1 MRIESTQALRTASRG
16 TLVIAILAALGVA
29 GCQPSKPSRSSRPS
43 ATKSESSTTATP
55 DATATTTEAVPS
67 PAEDSS
73 LKGDANEA
81 MPAETHVAEAP
92 TTKAP
97 VNETAAA
104 EMPKTETPESA
115 ANAAKPADAPP
126 SEAVVAAPAEAG
138 PQLYARHCAACHG
151 EKGDGRG
158 IAAAYVFPKP
168 RDFQLGKFRL
178 VSTSNNVP
186 SREDLHAVLVRG
198 MPGSSMPPWA
208 HLSQADRDSL
218 VDEVMRLRRQGA
230 KDFYIKTLKE
240 QDDLTDEEIAADD
253 IQEEIQEYVDRFS
266 TPGESTEVPEMGQP
280 TPEGLAA
287 AVETYA
293 KSGCLQCHG
302 KDGKGDG
309 VQKMIDDEQY
319 PTAPRDF
326 TVGIFKGGSDEASL
340 YRRIAY
346 GMPGTPMPA
355 SKQLTPEQMVGLVH
369 YIRAM
374 STEEQRK
381 AAVLNRDKIVAKTL
395 DSLPLDANDSAW
407 SEIQPVALRMA
418 PLWWRNNADPGLQ
431 VQAAHDG
438 KAIAVRIAWNDASP
452 NRHAASS
459 ESFEDAVAME
469 LYGGDVE
476 PFLGM
481 GAAKSAVDVWFWD
494 ADRQGKPM
502 AVEALYPNTVVDVY
516 PFSETV
522 AVSAELDR
530 AGARTADQ
538 PDISL
543 PAKASGNQI
552 VPTDDASGATSLT
565 GGGPGTVTFRI
576 PRNQLVKA
584 TGQWKDDRWTV
595 VMTRALAVESED
607 DGVAIAPGQRVSAAF
622 AVWDGGHQDR
632 DGKKLITIWQDFEL
646 ESKP

>member
-1 MRIESTQALRTASRG
+1 
-16 TLVIAILAALGVA
+16 
-29 GCQPSKPSRSSRPS
+29 
-43 ATKSESSTTATP
+43 
-55 DATATTTEAVPS
+55 
-67 PAEDSS
+67 
-73 LKGDANEA
+73 
-81 MPAETHVAEAP
+81 MPAEAPVAEAS
-92 TTKAP
+92 
-97 VNETAAA
+97 AA
-104 EMPKTETPESA
+104 ESPKTEPPDSA
-115 ANAAKPADAPP
+115 ATAPKTENAPP
-126 SEAVVAAPAEAG
+126 TQAIVAAPVEAG

-168 RDFQLGKFRL
+168 RDFQMGKFRL

-186 SREDLHAVLVRG
+186 SREDLHAVLLRG

-208 HLSQADRDSL
+208 HLSQAERDAL

-230 KDFYIKTLKE
+230 KEFYIRTLKE
-240 QDDLTDEEIAADD
+240 QDDLTDEEIAAADV
-253 IQEEIQEYVDRFS
+253 QEEIQQYVERFS
-266 TPGESTEVPEMGQP
+266 SPGESTEVPDMGEP

-302 KDGKGDG
+302 KGGKGDG

-326 TVGIFKGGSDEASL
+326 TVGIFKGGSDAASL

-355 SKQLTPEQMVGLVH
+355 SKQMTPEQMVGLVH

-374 STEEQRK
+374 STEEQRQ
-381 AAVLNRDKIVAKTL
+381 AAVLNRDKILVKAA
-395 DSLPLDANDSAW
+395 DSLPADASDSAW
-407 SEIQPVALRMA
+407 SEIPSVALRMT

-431 VQAAHDG
+431 VQAVHGG
-438 KAIAVRIAWNDASP
+438 KAIALRIAWSDDSQ
-452 NRHAASS
+452 NRHAASG
-459 ESFEDAVAME
+459 ESFKDAVAME
-469 LYGGDVE
+469 LYRGDAE

-481 GAAKSAVDVWFWD
+481 GAATSAVDVWFWD

-502 AVEALYPNTVVDVY
+502 GVEDLYANTVVDVY

-522 AVSAELDR
+522 VVSAELDR
-530 AGARTADQ
+530 DGARTVDQ
-538 PDISL
+538 PDVSL
-543 PAKASGNQI
+543 PAKASGNPI
-552 VPTDDASGATSLT
+552 VPTDDPSGATSLT
-565 GGGPGTVTFRI
+565 VGGPGTVTFRI
-576 PRNQLVKA
+576 PRSQLVKA
-584 TGQWKDDRWTV
+584 LGQWKDGRWTV
-595 VMTRALAVESED
+595 VMTRALAVESAD

-632 DGKKLITIWQDFEL
+632 DGKKLITIWQDLEL